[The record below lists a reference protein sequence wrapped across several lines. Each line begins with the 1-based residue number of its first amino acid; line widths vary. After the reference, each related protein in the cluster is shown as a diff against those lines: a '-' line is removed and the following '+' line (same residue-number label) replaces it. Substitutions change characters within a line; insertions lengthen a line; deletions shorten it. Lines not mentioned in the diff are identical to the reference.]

1 MCGID
6 KRHHG
11 KPLFSDAHAGRFWE
25 PRTLYS
31 KKREVDM
38 GRSSFN
44 FLCGTKAIGTLAYR
58 F

>member
-6 KRHHG
+6 KRHQG
-11 KPLFSDAHAGRFWE
+11 KPLFTDAHADPSWE
-25 PRTLYS
+25 PRTLYY

-44 FLCGTKAIGTLAYR
+44 YLCETKAIGTLAYR